1 MQQVQTNKLGKR
13 LKNSRY
19 ISGFDGI
26 RALAVVGV
34 IIYHLLPYKLQGGY
48 LGVPTFFAV
57 SGYLITDFCCRNGAK
72 RPD

>member
-1 MQQVQTNKLGKR
+1 MQQVQTKKQGKR

-48 LGVPTFFAV
+48 LGVPTFLSFQ
-57 SGYLITDFCCRNGAK
+57 GI
-72 RPD
+72 